1 MVESWEAI
9 NAYIVSEE
17 PFKIE
22 WKRQNDRLNFYQSVF
37 DESDWEIYGLL
48 EECGIETRNSKDCV
62 LEDNC
67 LWMWYNKSTHDY
79 RMNLMEQRDLE
90 RYKTIR
96 LLLVTGAYL
105 TPENDYEISFK
116 NIYKEFLMNEQ
127 VRLRKKVEKAIQ
139 ERIKPLYEE
148 RKRQTLRQKVV
159 TNILNFLDKKHQK

>member
-62 LEDNC
+62 LEDNY
-67 LWMWYNKSTHDY
+67 LWMWHDKSMHDY
-79 RMNLMEQRDLE
+79 RMNLLEQRDPE
-90 RYKTIR
+90 RYKTVR

-105 TPENDYEISFK
+105 TPENDYELSFK

-127 VRLRKKVEKAIQ
+127 VGLRKKVEKAIDDYV
-139 ERIKPLYEE
+139 KPLYEE
-148 RKRQTLRQKVV
+148 RKRQTRQRKFI
-159 TNILNFLDKKHQK
+159 TNILKLFGR